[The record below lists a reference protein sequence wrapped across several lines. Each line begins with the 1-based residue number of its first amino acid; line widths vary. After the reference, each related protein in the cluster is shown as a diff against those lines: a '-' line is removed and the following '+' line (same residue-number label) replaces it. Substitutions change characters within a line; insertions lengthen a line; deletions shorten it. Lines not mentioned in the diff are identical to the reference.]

1 MPSKREKADDWEVEA
16 PLDLAATLEELI
28 ASPPF
33 KEVSDE
39 HGHSATAGTRIPF
52 WLDRRVKLLKEMH
65 GSPYELVSDVLRD
78 AIFLGMRVLAMRHR
92 MSPDWEVETKL
103 AQVVDATGASR
114 RIRSQVEELIKAI
127 DEMLRDNDMEKAS
140 EHLTDYVL
148 AAVDLEN
155 EWHKKKVFD
164 ILNGSRVVKDVAQYC
179 PRATQQIL
187 GLGGKT

>member
-187 GLGGKT
+187 ELGGKT

>member
-28 ASPPF
+28 GSPPF

-103 AQVVDATGASR
+103 AQVIDATGASR
-114 RIRSQVEELIKAI
+114 RIRNQVEELVQGI
-127 DEMLRDNDMEKAS
+127 DEMFRDNDVQRAAEN
-140 EHLTDYVL
+140 LTDYVL

-164 ILNGSRVVKDVAQYC
+164 ILNSSRIVKDVVQYC
-179 PRATQQIL
+179 PRETQKLLEQ
-187 GLGGKT
+187 GGK